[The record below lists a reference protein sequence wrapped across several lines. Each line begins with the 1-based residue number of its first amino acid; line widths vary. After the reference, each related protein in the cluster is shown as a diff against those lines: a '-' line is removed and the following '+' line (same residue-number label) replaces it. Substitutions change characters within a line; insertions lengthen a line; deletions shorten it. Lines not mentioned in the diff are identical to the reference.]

1 MSHSLSEH
9 DEGGDGEVTE
19 SSTPVSK
26 IPGLVVVLAAT
37 NRLEDLD
44 EAAMRRFESKVYVGA
59 PGPVTRVAMLG
70 RYLQGLDS
78 ELGEEDLLRVAE
90 MAKGWSGSD
99 IEVSG

>member
-1 MSHSLSEH
+1 
-9 DEGGDGEVTE
+9 
-19 SSTPVSK
+19 
-26 IPGLVVVLAAT
+26 
-37 NRLEDLD
+37 
-44 EAAMRRFESKVYVGA
+44 MRRFESKVYVGA
-59 PGPVTRVAMLG
+59 PGPATRVAMLS